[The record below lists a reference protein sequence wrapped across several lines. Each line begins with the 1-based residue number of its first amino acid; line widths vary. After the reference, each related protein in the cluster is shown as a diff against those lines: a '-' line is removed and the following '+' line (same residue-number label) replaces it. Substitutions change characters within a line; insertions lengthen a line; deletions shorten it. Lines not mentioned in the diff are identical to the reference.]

1 VADLTAT
8 ATATVADAA
17 GALARREPGQ
27 RGSLVV
33 KDKVIDRIAVVAA
46 TAVPGVQRHTSG
58 LDRVTGRGLPRTDVT
73 VAGGHVRARIDIA
86 VTWPQSLPTVA
97 AAVRDAV
104 TERLTTLV
112 GFTVDAVDVA
122 ITAVVPAE
130 QPHQGRSVQ

>member
-1 VADLTAT
+1 MAELTDTAD
-8 ATATVADAA
+8 
-17 GALARREPGQ
+17 ALARREPGQ

-46 TAVPGVQRHTSG
+46 TSIPGVQRHTSG

-73 VAGGHVRARIDIA
+73 VAGGHIRARIDIA

-112 GFTVDAVDVA
+112 GFTVDAIDVG
-122 ITAVVPAE
+122 ITTIVPAE
-130 QPHQGRSVQ
+130 QPHQGRRVQ